1 MKITSN
7 YFEDF
12 VKNKLVLQN
21 NVFQPNLTTKLSYEA
36 ANENV
41 LDKSNV
47 LDLGCGS
54 GIIGILIKKNNKKIK
69 LFCSDNH
76 SISVKLTKK
85 NLIKNKINAI
95 VKQGD
100 LLSPWKGI
108 KFDYIINDVSAI
120 SSIIASKTNWFSKN
134 IPADCG
140 NDGTKLSIKVIK
152 NARNYLKKEGVLQL
166 PLLNLSN
173 TGKIMKEA
181 KKFYY
186 KSDIIKTEKWFLPE
200 NLMRLKPLFLS
211 LKNKKKINFEEKFG
225 KIICQTSIM
234 ICKL

>member
-36 ANENV
+36 ASENV
-41 LDKSNV
+41 LDESNV

-152 NARNYLKKEGVLQL
+152 NARKYLKKEGVLQL
-166 PLLNLSN
+166 PLLNLSD

-181 KKFYY
+181 KKIYS
-186 KSDIIKTEKWFLPE
+186 KCNIIKTEKWFLPE